1 MIARVSAPQI
11 ARKAIQLGVLAFI
24 VYSAMGGIWR
34 NYKLAHNQ
42 SRLVTLME
50 GEFWGSLYAMNE
62 EVLSWF
68 GEPYRVSFDFLGMP
82 WAGRVFGADTV
93 DPMLVA
99 GQAVASGGVA
109 TGLWLSLLLPLGL
122 ALVLGKVFC
131 SHLCPMRLAFEL
143 GEGVRAGLLRLGAP
157 LPKWRSEDRFGGWVL
172 AGGLLA
178 TALAGPAIWLF
189 VLPYVS
195 LSASLF
201 LAITTGALSV
211 LASVVLFWFLVDALL
226 APGYFCYNLCPTGF
240 ALEQFARLAP
250 FRVRKD
256 ESEPCPRNCNLC
268 EQSCP
273 YSLRPKENLA
283 MSACDRCG
291 RCVSAC
297 PSHKLSRGLIQIS
310 ATLATLLLLPLFVA
324 GPAEAHHNK
333 GLPHYGYFDNY
344 PQTPI
349 EEYVVIDGPWEM
361 GAVVFNFQGLDRRTA
376 DTPNDVKIY
385 LYLYDDRTGRAYDGP
400 LVVEIRSDGEVVAT
414 FERVEVDEEAVY
426 STRETLPHSGDYE
439 LLARV
444 GDEEI
449 SLMFEVDLASDRL
462 PLEWIAGITLSSA
475 LFIGLAAVGRK
486 RRRRRRRRRA

>member
-1 MIARVSAPQI
+1 MIRRFSAPQI
-11 ARKAIQLGVLAFI
+11 ARRALQLSVLAFI
-24 VYSAMGGIWR
+24 IYSSMGGLWR
-34 NYKLAHNQ
+34 NYKLAHNHR
-42 SRLVTLME
+42 RLVTLME
-50 GEFWGSLYAMNE
+50 GDFWGTLYGLNE
-62 EVLSWF
+62 DVLRWL
-68 GEPYRVSFDFLGMP
+68 GEPYRASLDFLGMP
-82 WAGRVFGADTV
+82 WAGRVFGLDTV

-99 GQAVASGGVA
+99 GQAVGTGEVSA
-109 TGLWLSLLLPLGL
+109 GLWLSLLVPVGL

-131 SHLCPMRLAFEL
+131 SHLCPMRLTFEL
-143 GEGVRAGLLRLGAP
+143 GERVRAGLVRLGVP
-157 LPKWRSEDRFGGWVL
+157 LPEWRSEDRFGGWVL

-178 TALAGPAIWLF
+178 TVAAGPAIWLF

-195 LSASLF
+195 LSASIF

-211 LASVVLFWFLVDALL
+211 LAGVVLFWFLVDVVL
-226 APGYFCYNLCPTGF
+226 APGYFCHNVCPTGF
-240 ALEQFARLAP
+240 ALEQFARLAR

-256 ESEPCPRNCNLC
+256 ESEPCPASCNLC

-273 YSLRPKENLA
+273 YSLRPKENLP

-297 PSHKLSRGLIQIS
+297 PSNKLSRGLVQIS
-310 ATLATLLLLPLFVA
+310 AMLAPLLLVALTAA
-324 GPAEAHHNK
+324 GPAAAHHNK
-333 GLPHYGYFDNY
+333 GLPHYGYFENY

-349 EEYVVIDGPWEM
+349 DEYVVIDGPWEM

-400 LVVEIRSDGEVVAT
+400 LEVEIRSNGEVVAT
-414 FERVEVDEEAVY
+414 FERVRVDEEAVY

-444 GDEEI
+444 GEEEI
-449 SLMFEVDLASDRL
+449 SLTFHVDLSSDRL
-462 PLEWIAGITLSSA
+462 PLEWIAGIGGSATL
-475 LFIGLAAVGRK
+475 LFGLAVAGRK
-486 RRRRRRRRRA
+486 RRRRRRRA